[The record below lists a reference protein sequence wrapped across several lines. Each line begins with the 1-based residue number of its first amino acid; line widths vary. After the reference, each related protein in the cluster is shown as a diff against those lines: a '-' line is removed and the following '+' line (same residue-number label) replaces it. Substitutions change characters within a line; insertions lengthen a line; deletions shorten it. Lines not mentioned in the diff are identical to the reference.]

1 MMGVISL
8 KECENFLQRYLN
20 PAIEGQYVRLLYANS
35 PWHSRQKYFLRLR
48 IWHYSIRFHGAN
60 KKIGLR

>member
-35 PWHSRQKYFLRLR
+35 PWHSRQKYFF
-48 IWHYSIRFHGAN
+48 YG
-60 KKIGLR
+60 

>member
-35 PWHSRQKYFLRLR
+35 PWHSRQKYFFTVKDMAL
-48 IWHYSIRFHGAN
+48 FN
-60 KKIGLR
+60 KISRSK